1 MFIGRGARGGFPDVR
16 LSSCT
21 GTWRPASQKELGQ
34 DHHMFLCR
42 PLGARGNRRH
52 ICFFLDEVLTQMAIP
67 STGLIRALRQTAA
80 RIRSGSRF
88 QWTHMGA
95 CNCGHLAQTVTALEP
110 ARIHSFAIEKEG
122 EWADQAF
129 DHCPTSGYR
138 MDDIISALMELG
150 LSSADIANLERL
162 NDRTV
167 LRRMPPG
174 MREADYRDREHA
186 VTYMEVWAD
195 VLEER
200 MSKHDAEVARQR
212 GELGPDE
219 TAGAGRSASDAIAM
233 ATHVGSEGSLKARDR
248 KAA

>member
-1 MFIGRGARGGFPDVR
+1 
-16 LSSCT
+16 
-21 GTWRPASQKELGQ
+21 
-34 DHHMFLCR
+34 
-42 PLGARGNRRH
+42 
-52 ICFFLDEVLTQMAIP
+52 
-67 STGLIRALRQTAA
+67 
-80 RIRSGSRF
+80 
-88 QWTHMGA
+88 MGA

-162 NDRTV
+162 NDRAV

-200 MSKHDAEVARQR
+200 MIAHDAEVARQR
-212 GELGPDE
+212 AEAE
-219 TAGAGRSASDAIAM
+219 ITSAAD
-233 ATHVGSEGSLKARDR
+233 VRR
-248 KAA
+248 AA